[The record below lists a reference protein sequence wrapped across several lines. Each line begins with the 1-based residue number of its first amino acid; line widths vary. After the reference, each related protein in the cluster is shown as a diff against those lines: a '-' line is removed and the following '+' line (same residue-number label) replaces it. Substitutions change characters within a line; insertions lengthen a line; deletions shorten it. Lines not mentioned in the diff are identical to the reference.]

1 MSEPAVSRNAPGDWR
16 SLGACRQEDPE
27 LFFPM
32 AQGQGIVQ
40 LQQAKVI
47 CARCPVRAEC
57 LEFAVQTVQDH
68 GVWGGLSEEE
78 RRNLRRARRRREL
91 RLLASGRSAR
101 RADGG
106 CGRERAG
113 LNEVGASSAKAAR
126 RA

>member
-1 MSEPAVSRNAPGDWR
+1 MSEPAASRHGQDDWR
-16 SLGACRQEDPE
+16 SIGACRQEDPE

-32 AQGQGIVQ
+32 AQGQGLVQ
-40 LQQAKVI
+40 LQQAKAI
-47 CARCPVRAEC
+47 CARCSVRVQC

-68 GVWGGLSEEE
+68 GVWGGMSEEE

-91 RLLASGRSAR
+91 RFLASGKPALRPDA
-101 RADGG
+101 G

-113 LNEVGASSAKAAR
+113 RDEVGAASAKATR